1 MQIFQKLCRKYKE
14 FFVTL
19 HRQIGKIVPL
29 WRFFNKMRK
38 ILTFIIVCLTVS
50 VIYSCGDDSK
60 IAVEDDTL
68 SGNIPGMVTRD
79 VSMQVSDSG
88 IIRYLATAPLWKNYS
103 LDASNRYQYFP
114 EGIHIVMV
122 DSLLNPEASIV
133 ADTAYNYE
141 SKQLWH
147 LINDV
152 VIENLQNEKFMTNDL
167 FWDMRRHR
175 VYSDSFIHIE
185 RPDAIIEGIG
195 FTSTDDFTEYTL
207 RETSGIFSRENADTL
222 NRTPSEP

>member
-1 MQIFQKLCRKYKE
+1 M
-14 FFVTL
+14 
-19 HRQIGKIVPL
+19 RQ
-29 WRFFNKMRK
+29 
-38 ILTFIIVCLTVS
+38 ILTFIIVCLAVS
-50 VIYSCGDDSK
+50 LTYSCT
-60 IAVEDDTL
+60 EDVKPETEDETL
-68 SGNIPGMVTRD
+68 SGNVPGMVTRN

-88 IIRYLATAPLWKNYS
+88 VIRYLATAPLWKNYS
-103 LDASNRYQYFP
+103 LDAANRYQYFP

-141 SKQLWH
+141 NKQLWH

-167 FWDMRRHR
+167 YWDMRRHR

-207 RETSGIFSRENADTL
+207 RETSGIFSRENADSLTG
-222 NRTPSEP
+222 TPSQP

>member
-1 MQIFQKLCRKYKE
+1 M
-14 FFVTL
+14 
-19 HRQIGKIVPL
+19 
-29 WRFFNKMRK
+29 WRFFTKMRQ
-38 ILTFIIVCLTVS
+38 ILSFIIVCFAVS
-50 VIYSCGDDSK
+50 LLYSCMDDSK
-60 IAVEDDTL
+60 TVTEDETL
-68 SGNIPGMVTRD
+68 AGNVPGMVTRD

-88 IIRYLATAPLWKNYS
+88 VIRYLATAPLWMNYS

-141 SKQLWH
+141 NKQLWH

-167 FWDMRRHR
+167 FWDMRRHK

-195 FTSTDDFTEYTL
+195 FMSNDDFTEYTL
-207 RETSGIFSRENADTL
+207 RETSGIFSRENADSL
-222 NRTPSEP
+222 NSTPQKP

>member
-1 MQIFQKLCRKYKE
+1 M
-14 FFVTL
+14 
-19 HRQIGKIVPL
+19 RQ
-29 WRFFNKMRK
+29 
-38 ILTFIIVCLTVS
+38 ILTFIIVCLAVS
-50 VIYSCGDDSK
+50 LTYSCT
-60 IAVEDDTL
+60 EDVKPETEDETL
-68 SGNIPGMVTRD
+68 SGNVPGMVTRN

-88 IIRYLATAPLWKNYS
+88 VIRYLATAPLWKNYS
-103 LDASNRYQYFP
+103 LDAANRYQYFP

-141 SKQLWH
+141 NKQLWH

-167 FWDMRRHR
+167 YWDMRRHR

-195 FTSTDDFTEYTL
+195 FTSTDDFSEYTL
-207 RETSGIFSRENADTL
+207 RETSGIFSRENADSLTG
-222 NRTPSEP
+222 TPSQP